1 MKYKA
6 INQPIRQHGHLSPRR
21 QKGAVLVVS
30 LLMLLVLTLL
40 GISSMNHSSLEE
52 KMAHATLDRNVA
64 LQSAEAALREAENWL
79 ESIVAT
85 AALTGNNGLYGLNA
99 TAPDYSAAITWDDTT
114 TNHVV
119 ATAPE
124 GSNSAQYFI
133 KEIGSIS
140 SGGGALNLPNNTS
153 GDVTTFRITAR
164 GAGGA
169 AGGAEVLLRSHYGR
183 IF

>member
-1 MKYKA
+1 MKYRA
-6 INQPIRQHGHLSPRR
+6 IDQQTISSQRR

-40 GISSMNHSSLEE
+40 GVNSMNHSSLEE
-52 KMAHATLDRNVA
+52 KMTHATLDRNVA
-64 LQSAEAALREAENWL
+64 LQSAEAALREAENYL
-79 ESIVAT
+79 EGIVAS
-85 AALTGNNGLYGLNA
+85 AALTGNNGLYGLND
-99 TAPDYSAAITWDDTT
+99 TAPDYNDPATWASNS

-119 ATAPE
+119 AMAPD

-133 KEIGSIS
+133 KEIGVLS
-140 SGGGALNLPNNTS
+140 SGGGALNLPNNIP

-164 GAGGA
+164 GVGGA

>member
-1 MKYKA
+1 MKYNA
-6 INQPIRQHGHLSPRR
+6 INQHRVLSPQR
-21 QKGAVLVVS
+21 QKGAVLVIS

-40 GISSMNHSSLEE
+40 GINSMSSSSLEE

-79 ESIVAT
+79 EGIVAT
-85 AALTGNNGLYGLNA
+85 AALTGNNGLYGLND
-99 TAPDYSAAITWDDTT
+99 TAPDQYNPTTWSST
-114 TNHVV
+114 TNHVP

-133 KEIGSIS
+133 KEIGAIS
-140 SGGGALNLPNNTS
+140 SGGEDLRLPRNIAE